1 MSTMPLRPGKKTVGA
16 TVTDE
21 MRNRIKRVANEKH
34 WSVAQTLGLF
44 IDAYW
49 EAWEKDLG
57 IVETPSPKSKRSRK
71 DDTP

>member
-1 MSTMPLRPGKKTVGA
+1 MTGKPTKKTVGA

-21 MRNRIKRVANEKH
+21 VRDKIKRVAELKH

-49 EAWEKDLG
+49 SQWEKDLG
-57 IVETPSPKSKRSRK
+57 LDPSPKAEDKPVKKTRRP
-71 DDTP
+71 TAR

>member
-1 MSTMPLRPGKKTVGA
+1 MPLKPTKKTVGA

-21 MRNRIKRVANEKH
+21 VRDKIKRVAELKH

-49 EAWEKDLG
+49 EQWEKDLG
-57 IVETPSPKSKRSRK
+57 VFEAESSPKSRK
-71 DDTP
+71 SKSQ